1 MAITRRQFVVAML
14 APALASP
21 LVFSRSARAAIEAD
35 TLEEFERIL
44 KAGLR
49 ARRPEEMRFIA
60 AVVDMVGKGRLPREL
75 VEAAFVWVRR
85 KKYKERY
92 PVVWFERSLRA
103 LAARED
109 ITIPPLGNG

>member
-1 MAITRRQFVVAML
+1 MAISRRQFVVALL
-14 APALASP
+14 APALAAP

-49 ARRPEEMRFIA
+49 ARRPEEMTFIA
-60 AVVDMVGKGRLPREL
+60 AIVDMVGKGKLPREL

-92 PVVWFERSLRA
+92 PVIWFERSLRA

-109 ITIPPLGNG
+109 ITIPPLENG